1 MPRARPAPWG
11 AWFSRFLRPTTY
23 VAAGFVLLIALG
35 TVLLMLP
42 IAKAG
47 PGGASALTSLFT
59 ATSAV
64 TVTGLSTVDT
74 GSYWS
79 GFGEVVLV
87 GLVQIGGF
95 GISTGAA
102 VIAVLIFRR
111 LGLRARMYTSTE
123 TSGIALGDVR
133 RVVRVVAVLTV
144 SVEVTT
150 AIFLAGRWWLG
161 YDEPFW
167 EAVWDGIFHSVMA
180 FNNAGLTLFSGS
192 LTMFASDPWILMPI
206 SVALI
211 LGGIGVPV
219 LYEVFHRTRE
229 RFSLHSKVTMWVS
242 AVMIGYGA
250 ISLLLIEWENPLT
263 FGGQPTPV
271 KFLSAWFQSVSGR
284 TAGFNTVDI
293 GEMRPESLLV
303 TDTLMFVG
311 GGSVSTSGGIR
322 VTTLAIL
329 FLVLWARARGNR
341 DAHIAGRRIGDTL
354 VQQALVMTLLFVL
367 LTLIG
372 TFLLL
377 ALSNSATDDSL
388 FEVISAL
395 STNGLSTGITG
406 GLSGPAQLLL
416 AFLMF
421 VGRVGPITFA
431 TAIALRERDARYRYP
446 EGRLLV
452 G

>member
-1 MPRARPAPWG
+1 MRRARFSSG
-11 AWFSRFLRPTTY
+11 QGRFSRFVRPTTY
-23 VAAGFVLLIALG
+23 VAVGFAGLVGIG
-35 TVLLMLP
+35 TLLLMLP
-42 IAKAG
+42 IAKKG
-47 PGGASALTSLFT
+47 PGGADALTSFFS

-74 GSYWS
+74 GAYWS
-79 GFGEVVLV
+79 GFGEVVLLA
-87 GLVQIGGF
+87 LVQIGGF

-102 VIAVLIFRR
+102 VLAVLIFRR

-133 RVVRVVAVLTV
+133 RVVRVVAVLTA
-144 SVEVTT
+144 SVEGAT
-150 AIFLAGRWWLG
+150 AVVLAARWWLG
-161 YDEPFW
+161 YDEPFGK
-167 EAVWDGIFHSVMA
+167 AVWDGVFHSVMA
-180 FNNAGLTLFSGS
+180 FNNAGLTLFTGS
-192 LTMFASDPWILMPI
+192 LTSFASDPWILIPI
-206 SVALI
+206 SIAVI

-219 LYEVFHRTRE
+219 LYEIFRRGRE
-229 RFSLHSKVTMWVS
+229 KFSLHSRVTLWVS

-250 ISLLLIEWENPLT
+250 VSLLLIEWDNPLT
-263 FGGQPTPV
+263 LGGQSTPV
-271 KFLSAWFQSVSGR
+271 KLLSAWFQSVSGR
-284 TAGFNTVDI
+284 TAGFNTIDI

-329 FLVLWARARGNR
+329 FLVLWARARGDR
-341 DAHIAGRRIGDTL
+341 DVVIAGRRIGDWL
-354 VQQALVMTLLFVL
+354 VQQALVMTLLFAM

-377 ALSNSATDDSL
+377 ALSNSSTDGSL

-395 STNGLSTGITG
+395 STNGLSTGITAD
-406 GLSGPAQLLL
+406 LSSPAQILL
-416 AFLMF
+416 ACLMF
-421 VGRVGPITFA
+421 IGRVGPITFA
-431 TAIALRERDARYRYP
+431 TAIALRERDVRYRYP